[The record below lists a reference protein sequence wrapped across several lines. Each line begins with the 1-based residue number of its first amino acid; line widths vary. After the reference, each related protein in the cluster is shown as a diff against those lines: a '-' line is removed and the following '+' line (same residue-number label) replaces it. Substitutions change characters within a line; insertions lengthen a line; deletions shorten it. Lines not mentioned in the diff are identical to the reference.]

1 MADSH
6 LTRIARVMA
15 WMRTHYAE
23 EFGIDDLARLAGMSA
38 PSLFRHFKAVALMS
52 PMQYRTCIR
61 LQEARRRLV
70 ADGDDAAEAG
80 FAVGYDSPSQF
91 SRDYRR
97 MFGVPPARDAARLRG
112 DSMLLAQ
119 EVEEERLS

>member
-1 MADSH
+1 
-6 LTRIARVMA
+6 
-15 WMRTHYAE
+15 
-23 EFGIDDLARLAGMSA
+23 MSA

-97 MFGVPPARDAARLRG
+97 MFGMPPRQHSVDLVERG
-112 DSMLLAQ
+112 CPLLGKD
-119 EVEEERLS
+119 LCL